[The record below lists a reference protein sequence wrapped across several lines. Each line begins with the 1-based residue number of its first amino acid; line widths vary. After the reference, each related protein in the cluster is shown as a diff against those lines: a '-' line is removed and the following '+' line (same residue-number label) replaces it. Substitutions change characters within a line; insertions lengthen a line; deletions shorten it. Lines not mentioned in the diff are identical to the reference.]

1 MSENQVSEDI
11 SMTPLQRIE
20 LAFKI
25 SDFAV
30 DLHRDRETRK
40 EESMSIH
47 WIELHKS
54 SASR

>member
-54 SASR
+54 SAPR